1 MSLYKIGDSYF
12 VADDNHR
19 ISVRRDHGVEL
30 IDVEVTEF
38 PTSTALLMV
47 ALETLGVTSCCLEF
61 NSWISG
67 LFLYADTR
75 GF

>member
-19 ISVRRDHGVEL
+19 VSVRRYHGVEL

-38 PTSTALLMV
+38 PTSTASLMV
-47 ALETLGVTSCCLEF
+47 ALETLGVPSCFLEF
-61 NSWISG
+61 TSWTSG
-67 LFLYADTR
+67 LFLYAETR